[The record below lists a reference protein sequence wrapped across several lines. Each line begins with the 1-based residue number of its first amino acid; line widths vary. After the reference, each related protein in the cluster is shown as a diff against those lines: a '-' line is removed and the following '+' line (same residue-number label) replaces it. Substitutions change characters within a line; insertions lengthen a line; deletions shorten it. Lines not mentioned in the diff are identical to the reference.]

1 MPYKIRDRKCRQA
14 TGKSGNYV
22 VVKQKNGAEE
32 QTSCHGTEK
41 VAKSSIQ
48 AQYSNEGTM
57 KIKKKTLARI
67 IREVMSTER
76 PAQDLSTPI
85 LIDDLQ
91 FVDEEGYG
99 AMMFPGAGFSYSVRE
114 EKFEEEKAK
123 LKKRYGDDVKISAP
137 DPRYPKSKKLHSS
150 KFAKAQSRENQNF
163 NRYQDMMKKRL
174 GREPGLGT

>member
-1 MPYKIRDRKCRQA
+1 MPYKIRNRKCRQA
-14 TGKSGNYV
+14 TGKSGSYA
-22 VVKQKNGAEE
+22 VVKEKNSAEE
-32 QTSCHGTEK
+32 QTSCHATEK
-41 VAKSSIQ
+41 AAKSSIR
-48 AQYSNEGTM
+48 ARYANEGIM

-76 PAQDLSTPI
+76 PAQDLSIPI

-99 AMMFPGAGFSYSVRE
+99 AMMFPGTGFSYSVRE

-123 LKKRYGDDVKISAP
+123 LKKRYGDDVKISVP
-137 DPRYPKSKKLHSS
+137 DPRYPKSKKLHSN

-163 NRYQDMMKKRL
+163 NRHQAMMKKKL